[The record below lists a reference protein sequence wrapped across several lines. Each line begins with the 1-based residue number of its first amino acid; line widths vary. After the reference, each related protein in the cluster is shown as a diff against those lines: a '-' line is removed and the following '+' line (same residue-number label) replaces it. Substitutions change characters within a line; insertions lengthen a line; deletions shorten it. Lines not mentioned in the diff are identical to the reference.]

1 MSADEAQDGSSKCET
16 VVATSYVPQGQY
28 ERWENEAAKRNQ
40 SVSSWIASMVETGFR
55 NIQIEEESPDEIGD
69 LRRRLRQLRNE
80 RDELQQRMNA
90 QQQQE
95 YQVGLGKIKDL
106 IIENPGLNRKEIMNH
121 VNANTVIFVDEFLD
135 HLENSEFVKDD
146 GDWYPPE
153 EVDER

>member
-1 MSADEAQDGSSKCET
+1 MSADGAQDGASECET

-28 ERWENEAAKRNQ
+28 ERWESEATKRNQ
-40 SVSSWIASMVETGFR
+40 SVSSWIASMVETGLR
-55 NIQIEEESPDEIGD
+55 DIQVEAESPDEIGD

-80 RDELQQRMNA
+80 RDELQQRLNA

-106 IIENPGLNRKEIMNH
+106 IIENPGLNRREIMNH
-121 VNANTVIFVDEFLD
+121 VSDNIAVFVDEFLD

-153 EVDER
+153 EVNKR